1 MRVVGIVAE
10 YNPFHYGHLYQIRK
24 VKEMYPDS
32 IIIAIISTNYT
43 QRGGFSLINKWDKTR
58 ICLNYGIDMVVEL
71 PTLYTTQGAD
81 MFAYGAISILN
92 MLHIDTLVFGMECDD
107 VEYLIKAAKTQINN
121 SKYDELVQ
129 KYLLTGVNY
138 PTALGNALK
147 EMIGYT
153 TDKPNDLL
161 AISYIKE
168 IIKNNYKI
176 EPVGIKRTNDYHG
189 KEIKSSIVNASLI
202 RDMLDKNIDVSK
214 YVPTET
220 YKCLNMKNFDNGYL
234 LLKYNISNNENR
246 LYEYLTVDEGIEN
259 RILKYY
265 KDCDN
270 WCALVNLIKT
280 RRYTYNKVNRMLM
293 HILLNIKKIDNDKEI
308 YLRVLGFNDIGR
320 NYLKQ
325 IKKDIDVINTC
336 KQGINKALDIE
347 INATYIY
354 SLVTGDNSLI
364 EREYKNKPIIFH

>member
-32 IIIAIISTNYT
+32 IIIAIVSTNYT

-81 MFAYGAISILN
+81 MFAYGAVSILN

-202 RDMLDKNIDVSK
+202 RDMLDKNMDVSK
-214 YVPTET
+214 YVPIET

-293 HILLNIKKIDNDKEI
+293 HILLNIKKIDNDKEF

-325 IKKDIDVINTC
+325 IKKDIDVIKTC

>member
-202 RDMLDKNIDVSK
+202 RDMLDKNMDVSK
-214 YVPTET
+214 YVPIET

-259 RILKYY
+259 RILKSY

-293 HILLNIKKIDNDKEI
+293 HILLNIKKIDNDREI

>member
-58 ICLNYGIDMVVEL
+58 ICLNYGIDIVVEL

-202 RDMLDKNIDVSK
+202 RDMLDKNMDVSK

-220 YKCLNMKNFDNGYL
+220 YKCLNIKNFDNGYL

-280 RRYTYNKVNRMLM
+280 KRYTYNKVNRMLM

>member
-202 RDMLDKNIDVSK
+202 RDMLDKNMDVSK
-214 YVPTET
+214 YVPIET

-234 LLKYNISNNENR
+234 LLKYNIINNENR

>member
-202 RDMLDKNIDVSK
+202 RDMLDKNMDVSK
-214 YVPTET
+214 YVPIET

-293 HILLNIKKIDNDKEI
+293 HILLNIKKIDNDREI

>member
-129 KYLLTGVNY
+129 KYLITGVNY

-202 RDMLDKNIDVSK
+202 RDMLDKNMDVSK
-214 YVPTET
+214 YVPIET

>member
-202 RDMLDKNIDVSK
+202 RDMLDKNMDVSK
-214 YVPTET
+214 YVPIET

-270 WCALVNLIKT
+270 WCELVNLIKT

-325 IKKDIDVINTC
+325 IKKDIDVIKTC

>member
-202 RDMLDKNIDVSK
+202 RDMLDKNMDVSK
-214 YVPTET
+214 YVPIET

-234 LLKYNISNNENR
+234 LLKYNIINNENR

-293 HILLNIKKIDNDKEI
+293 HILLNIKKIDNDREI

>member
-176 EPVGIKRTNDYHG
+176 VPVGIKRTNDYHG

-202 RDMLDKNIDVSK
+202 RDMLDKNMDVSK
-214 YVPTET
+214 YVPIET
-220 YKCLNMKNFDNGYL
+220 YKCLNMKNFENGYL

-270 WCALVNLIKT
+270 WCELVNLIKT

-325 IKKDIDVINTC
+325 IKKDIYVIKTC

>member
-202 RDMLDKNIDVSK
+202 RDMLDKNMDVSK

-293 HILLNIKKIDNDKEI
+293 HILLNIKKIDNDREI

>member
-129 KYLLTGVNY
+129 KYLLTGINY
-138 PTALGNALK
+138 PTVLGKALK

-202 RDMLDKNIDVSK
+202 RDMLDKNMDVSK

-280 RRYTYNKVNRMLM
+280 KRYTYNKVNRMLM
-293 HILLNIKKIDNDKEI
+293 HILLNIKKIDNNKEI

-325 IKKDIDVINTC
+325 IKKDLDVINTC

>member
-81 MFAYGAISILN
+81 MFAYGAVSILN

-202 RDMLDKNIDVSK
+202 RDMLDKNMDVSK
-214 YVPTET
+214 YVPIET
-220 YKCLNMKNFDNGYL
+220 YKCLNMKNFENGYL

-325 IKKDIDVINTC
+325 IKKDIDVIKTC
-336 KQGINKALDIE
+336 KQGINKAIDIE

>member
-58 ICLNYGIDMVVEL
+58 ICLKYGIDMVVEL

-202 RDMLDKNIDVSK
+202 RDMLDKNMDVSK
-214 YVPTET
+214 YVPIET

-293 HILLNIKKIDNDKEI
+293 HILLNIKKIDNDREI

>member
-129 KYLLTGVNY
+129 KYLLAGVNY

-202 RDMLDKNIDVSK
+202 RDMLDKNMDVSK
-214 YVPTET
+214 YVPIET

-293 HILLNIKKIDNDKEI
+293 HILLNIKKIDNDREI

>member
-202 RDMLDKNIDVSK
+202 RDMLDKNMDVSK
-214 YVPTET
+214 YVPIET

-270 WCALVNLIKT
+270 WCELVNLIKT

>member
-1 MRVVGIVAE
+1 
-10 YNPFHYGHLYQIRK
+10 
-24 VKEMYPDS
+24 
-32 IIIAIISTNYT
+32 
-43 QRGGFSLINKWDKTR
+43 
-58 ICLNYGIDMVVEL
+58 
-71 PTLYTTQGAD
+71 
-81 MFAYGAISILN
+81 
-92 MLHIDTLVFGMECDD
+92 
-107 VEYLIKAAKTQINN
+107 
-121 SKYDELVQ
+121 
-129 KYLLTGVNY
+129 
-138 PTALGNALK
+138 
-147 EMIGYT
+147 
-153 TDKPNDLL
+153 
-161 AISYIKE
+161 
-168 IIKNNYKI
+168 
-176 EPVGIKRTNDYHG
+176 
-189 KEIKSSIVNASLI
+189 
-202 RDMLDKNIDVSK
+202 
-214 YVPTET
+214 
-220 YKCLNMKNFDNGYL
+220 MKNFDNGYL

-293 HILLNIKKIDNDKEI
+293 HILLNIKKIDNDREI

>member
-176 EPVGIKRTNDYHG
+176 EPIGIKRTNDYHG

-202 RDMLDKNIDVSK
+202 RDMLDKNMDVSK
-214 YVPTET
+214 YVPIET

-293 HILLNIKKIDNDKEI
+293 HILLNIKKIDNDREI

-325 IKKDIDVINTC
+325 IKE
-336 KQGINKALDIE
+336 LL
-347 INATYIY
+347 
-354 SLVTGDNSLI
+354 S
-364 EREYKNKPIIFH
+364 

>member
-202 RDMLDKNIDVSK
+202 RDMLDKNMDVSK

-246 LYEYLTVDEGIEN
+246 LFEYLTVDEGIEN

>member
-147 EMIGYT
+147 EIIGYT

-202 RDMLDKNIDVSK
+202 RDMLDKNMDVSK
-214 YVPTET
+214 YVPIET

-293 HILLNIKKIDNDKEI
+293 HILLNIKKIDNDREI

>member
-176 EPVGIKRTNDYHG
+176 VPVGIKRTNDYHG

-202 RDMLDKNIDVSK
+202 RDMLDKNMDVSK
-214 YVPTET
+214 YVPIET
-220 YKCLNMKNFDNGYL
+220 YKCLNMKNFENGYL

-270 WCALVNLIKT
+270 WCELVNLIKT

>member
-32 IIIAIISTNYT
+32 IIIAIVSTNYT

-176 EPVGIKRTNDYHG
+176 VPVGIKRTNDYHG

-202 RDMLDKNIDVSK
+202 RDMLDKNMDVSK
-214 YVPTET
+214 YVPIET
-220 YKCLNMKNFDNGYL
+220 YKCLNMKNFENGYL

-270 WCALVNLIKT
+270 WCELVNLIKT

-325 IKKDIDVINTC
+325 IKKDIDVIKTC

>member
-202 RDMLDKNIDVSK
+202 RDMLDKNMDVSK
-214 YVPTET
+214 YVPIET
-220 YKCLNMKNFDNGYL
+220 YKCLNMKNFENGYL

-270 WCALVNLIKT
+270 WCELVNLIKT

-325 IKKDIDVINTC
+325 IKKDIDVIKTC

>member
-1 MRVVGIVAE
+1 MRVIGIVAE

-138 PTALGNALK
+138 PTALGKALK

-202 RDMLDKNIDVSK
+202 RDMLDKNMDVSK

-293 HILLNIKKIDNDKEI
+293 HILLNIKKIDNNKEI

-354 SLVTGDNSLI
+354 SLITGDNSLI

>member
-32 IIIAIISTNYT
+32 IIIAIVSTNYT

-202 RDMLDKNIDVSK
+202 RDMLDKNMDVSK
-214 YVPTET
+214 YVPIET

-234 LLKYNISNNENR
+234 LLKYNIINNENR

-293 HILLNIKKIDNDKEI
+293 HILLNIKKIDNDREI

>member
-202 RDMLDKNIDVSK
+202 RDMLDKNMDVSK
-214 YVPTET
+214 YVPIET
-220 YKCLNMKNFDNGYL
+220 YKRLNMKNFDNGYL

-246 LYEYLTVDEGIEN
+246 LFEYLTVDEGIEN

>member
-43 QRGGFSLINKWDKTR
+43 QRGVFSLINKWDKTR

-202 RDMLDKNIDVSK
+202 RDMLDKNMDVSK
-214 YVPTET
+214 YVPIET

-246 LYEYLTVDEGIEN
+246 LFEYLTVDEGIEN

>member
-176 EPVGIKRTNDYHG
+176 VPVGIKRTNDYHG

-202 RDMLDKNIDVSK
+202 RDMLDKNMDVSK
-214 YVPTET
+214 YVPIET

-270 WCALVNLIKT
+270 WCELVNLIKT

-325 IKKDIDVINTC
+325 IKKDIYVIKTC

>member
-202 RDMLDKNIDVSK
+202 RDMLDKNMDVSK

-280 RRYTYNKVNRMLM
+280 KRYTYNKVNRMLM

>member
-202 RDMLDKNIDVSK
+202 RDMLDKNMDVSK
-214 YVPTET
+214 YVPIET

-246 LYEYLTVDEGIEN
+246 LFEYLTVDEGIEN

>member
-58 ICLNYGIDMVVEL
+58 ICLKYGIDMVVEL

-202 RDMLDKNIDVSK
+202 RDMLDKNMDVSK
-214 YVPTET
+214 YVPIET

-325 IKKDIDVINTC
+325 IKKDIDVIKTC

>member
-58 ICLNYGIDMVVEL
+58 LCLKYGIDMVVEL

-202 RDMLDKNIDVSK
+202 RDMLDKNMDVSK
-214 YVPTET
+214 YVPIET

>member
-121 SKYDELVQ
+121 SKYNELVQ

-202 RDMLDKNIDVSK
+202 RDMLDKNMDVSK
-214 YVPTET
+214 YVPIET

-293 HILLNIKKIDNDKEI
+293 HILLNIKKIDNDREI

>member
-58 ICLNYGIDMVVEL
+58 ICLKYGIDMVVEL

-202 RDMLDKNIDVSK
+202 RDMLDKNMDVSK

-347 INATYIY
+347 INSTYIY

>member
-202 RDMLDKNIDVSK
+202 RDMLDKNMDVSK

-246 LYEYLTVDEGIEN
+246 LYEYLTVEEGIEN

>member
-1 MRVVGIVAE
+1 MRVVGIVAK

-202 RDMLDKNIDVSK
+202 RDMLDKNMDVSK
-214 YVPTET
+214 YVPIET

-246 LYEYLTVDEGIEN
+246 LFEYLTVDEGIEN

>member
-32 IIIAIISTNYT
+32 IIIAIVSTNYT

-81 MFAYGAISILN
+81 MFAYGAVSILN

-176 EPVGIKRTNDYHG
+176 VPVGIKRTNDYHG

-202 RDMLDKNIDVSK
+202 RDMLDKNMDVSK
-214 YVPTET
+214 YVPIET

-325 IKKDIDVINTC
+325 IKKDIDVIKTC

>member
-1 MRVVGIVAE
+1 MRVIGIVAE

-32 IIIAIISTNYT
+32 VIIAIISTNYT

-202 RDMLDKNIDVSK
+202 RDMLDKNMDVSK

-280 RRYTYNKVNRMLM
+280 KRYTYNKVNRMLM
-293 HILLNIKKIDNDKEI
+293 HILLNIKKIDNNKEI

-325 IKKDIDVINTC
+325 IKKDLDVINTC

-354 SLVTGDNSLI
+354 SLITGDNSLI

>member
-202 RDMLDKNIDVSK
+202 RDMLDKNMDVSK
-214 YVPTET
+214 YVPIET

-246 LYEYLTVDEGIEN
+246 LFEYLTVDEGIEN

-293 HILLNIKKIDNDKEI
+293 HILLNIKKIDNDREI

-325 IKKDIDVINTC
+325 IKKDIDVIKTC